1 LYARCIQ
8 RRLFKTLSVRGRCDE
23 RKDKTMKHLKQSL
36 TAICCCFIL
45 NSITCAG
52 AAAAVKIEH
61 SDENGYRLMV
71 DGKPFLIRGVC
82 YSPVP
87 PGEDHNYNF
96 WKDLDT
102 IEQDA
107 ALMKDA
113 GINVVRFYGTGDS
126 VEETRKVIRLLYD
139 KYGIYSIVGH
149 WLGFWNYPYPFYAD
163 LSFREGV
170 KKEVLEMVKAYKDE
184 PGVLMW
190 GLGNENNFSFAGK
203 VNPWTSPE
211 LSAIEDP
218 SQKITKKAEIY
229 YGMVNDIAL
238 AIKEIDPTRPVA
250 MGNGETNALDIAA
263 RTAPDID
270 ILALIFYRGKHFG
283 NLFEHTRTI
292 FDKPIMLFEMGADAY
307 DAYKNGED
315 EGVQAEF
322 IAEQWKSIY
331 KSSMASGNA
340 SGNCLGGVIF
350 EWVDEWWKHEP
361 DDPSLWEYHDTM
373 GGWSN
378 GAYYTDIKAARNL
391 NMNEEWF
398 GLLKY
403 ERQENGALKKKPRKV
418 YYVLKDFFRDP
429 DSFLTNKL

>member
-1 LYARCIQ
+1 
-8 RRLFKTLSVRGRCDE
+8 
-23 RKDKTMKHLKQSL
+23 MKYLKRFL
-36 TAICCCFIL
+36 ATTCCYILL
-45 NSITCAG
+45 NSIVC
-52 AAAAVKIEH
+52 AAAVAAVEIERTA
-61 SDENGYRLMV
+61 DNGYRLLV
-71 DGKPFLIRGVC
+71 DGKPLFIRGVC
-82 YSPVP
+82 YNPVP

-96 WKDLDT
+96 WKDLDA

-107 ALMKDA
+107 VLMKEA
-113 GINVVRFYGTGDS
+113 GINVVRFYGSGDS
-126 VEETRKVIRLLYD
+126 VEETRRVIRLLHE

-163 LSFREGV
+163 ASFRDGV
-170 KKEVLEMVKAYKDE
+170 KNEVLEMVKAYKDE

-218 SQKITKKAEIY
+218 SEKITKKAEIY
-229 YGMVNDIAL
+229 YGMVNDIAA
-238 AIKEIDPTRPVA
+238 AIKQIDPTHPVA

-263 RTAPDID
+263 RTASNVD

-292 FDKPIMLFEMGADAY
+292 FDKPIMLFEMGCDAY
-307 DAYKNGED
+307 DAYKNRED
-315 EGVQAEF
+315 ESVQAEF
-322 IAEQWKSIY
+322 LSEQWKSIY
-331 KSSMASGNA
+331 KSSTASGNA
-340 SGNCLGGVIF
+340 SGNCIGGVIF

-361 DDPSLWEYHDTM
+361 DDPSRWEYHDTL

-378 GAYYTDIKAARNL
+378 GAYYFDIKASRNL

-403 ERQENGALKKKPRKV
+403 ERQENGALKKKPRKA
-418 YYVLKDFFRDP
+418 YHVLKEFFRDP
-429 DSFLTNKL
+429 ESFLENEQ